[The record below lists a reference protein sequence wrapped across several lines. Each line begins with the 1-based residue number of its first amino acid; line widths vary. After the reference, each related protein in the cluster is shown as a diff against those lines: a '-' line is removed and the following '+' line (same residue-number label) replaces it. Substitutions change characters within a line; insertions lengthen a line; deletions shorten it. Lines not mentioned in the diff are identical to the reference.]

1 MEIPVALHSWNL
13 PPTEAKEL
21 QKQLVGLL
29 RDEPLDLAQ
38 VRTVA
43 GVDVSVKEVGGRA
56 VSQAAI
62 VVSTFPDLEI
72 IETVRAQRPTD
83 YPYIPTLLTFREGP
97 VLLQAW
103 AQLKTLP
110 DVMIFDGMGRIHP
123 RQMGIAAHMGLWF
136 QRPTIGCGKT
146 HLIGDYAT
154 PGIERGASSILSIYG
169 QPRGVVLRTRS
180 NVKPVY
186 ISPGHRMDTASALAL
201 VIACTTKYRLPEPI
215 RYAHNAAGKYEA

>member
-1 MEIPVALHSWNL
+1 MEVTVALHSWNL
-13 PPTEAKEL
+13 NPSEAKAL
-21 QKQLVGLL
+21 QMQMVGML
-29 RDEPLDLAQ
+29 RDEPLDLSK

-43 GVDVSVKEVGGRA
+43 GVDVSVKDVGGRA
-56 VSQAAI
+56 ISQAAI
-62 VVSTFPDLEI
+62 VISSFPDMKV

-103 AQLKTLP
+103 AQLKTEP

-154 PGIERGASSILSIYG
+154 PGTERGESSVLTING
-169 QPRGVVLRTRS
+169 QPRGVVLRTRA

-186 ISPGHRMDTASALAL
+186 ISPGHRMDMPSALAL
-201 VIACTTKYRLPEPI
+201 VMACTTKYRLPEPI
-215 RYAHNAAGKYEA
+215 RNAHNAAGQYDA